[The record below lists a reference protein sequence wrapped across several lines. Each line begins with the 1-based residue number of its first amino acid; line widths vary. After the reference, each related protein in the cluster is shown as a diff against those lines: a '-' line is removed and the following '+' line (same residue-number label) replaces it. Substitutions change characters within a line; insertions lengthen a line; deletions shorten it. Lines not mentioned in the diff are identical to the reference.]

1 MEYKFVNVTKSVA
14 VPVPKGMTPED
25 EATFIAGRIA
35 FVNFEELE
43 TKAREAMR
51 LLGEGKLTPFE
62 DVLDELDQ
70 EGSQENGKAHES
82 R

>member
-1 MEYKFVNVTKSVA
+1 MEYRFVNVTKSVA

-43 TKAREAMR
+43 TQPARQCAFSGR
-51 LLGEGKLTPFE
+51 G
-62 DVLDELDQ
+62 
-70 EGSQENGKAHES
+70 N
-82 R
+82 